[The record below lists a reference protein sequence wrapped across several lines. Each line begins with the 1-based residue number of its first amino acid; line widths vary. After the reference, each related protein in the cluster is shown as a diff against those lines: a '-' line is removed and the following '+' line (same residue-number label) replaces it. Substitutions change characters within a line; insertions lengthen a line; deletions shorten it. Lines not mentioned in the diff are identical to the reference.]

1 MKEKIYAVIINDKM
15 EFLLCL
21 LRDKLKEESSWI
33 LPNRY
38 KNTDESDEDVLCS
51 LMETIFHDSTFEI
64 KEKCFEEIQENIHH
78 KYYLIESNDLSLAYS
93 GHVVSE
99 LSWWSKND
107 FILSQELFF
116 TKDKVSFIHN
126 IHLEELE
133 TKKYERITEKL
144 NANSRFLRNNNMKI
158 ISLSDGLAKV
168 ELDVSDDLFNV
179 HGFVHGGAMFS
190 LADNTAG
197 AAAFSKGRE
206 CVTLTGNINYIKP
219 GRSGK
224 LLGVAHEVSCG
235 RTTGVYDVHIFSDEG
250 KLLAKATFT
259 MFFLDKKF

>member
-1 MKEKIYAVIINDKM
+1 MREKIYAIIINDKM

-21 LRDKLKEESSWI
+21 LRDKVKEKSIWI
-33 LPNRY
+33 LPNMV
-38 KNTDESDEDVLCS
+38 KEENQSDENVLTS
-51 LMETIFHDSTFEI
+51 LMDTLFHDSEFVI
-64 KEKCFEEIQENIHH
+64 KEECFHEVKDGIKHI
-78 KYYLIESNDLSLAYS
+78 YYVIESNDLSLSYT
-93 GHVVSE
+93 GHEVSE
-99 LSWWSKND
+99 LAWWSKND
-107 FILSQELFF
+107 FMLSQEIFF
-116 TKDKVSFIHN
+116 TDDKISFLHN

-158 ISLSDGLAKV
+158 ISLADGLAKV
-168 ELDVSDDLFNV
+168 ELDISDDLFNV